1 MDYGAD
7 VVAYSATK
15 LMDGQGRV
23 LAGAVCGSQQWIDE
37 VLLPFQRNTGPNIS
51 PFNAWVVLKGLE
63 TLDLRARRQSANA
76 VELGT
81 FIEPRLPRILHPGL
95 ASHPRHDLAM
105 EQMVATGPIF
115 ALDVGDRATAFK
127 LLDAL
132 QLVDIS
138 NNIGDSRSLM
148 CHPASTTHA
157 GMTQEA
163 RDAMGVTEGLLR
175 INVGLEDVEDVKE
188 DLDRALTAAGL

>member
-1 MDYGAD
+1 
-7 VVAYSATK
+7 
-15 LMDGQGRV
+15 MDGQGRV
-23 LAGAVCGSQQWIDE
+23 LAGAVCGSQQWVDE
-37 VLLPFQRNTGPNIS
+37 VLLPFQRNTGPNCA

-63 TLDLRARRQSANA
+63 TLDMRARRQSENA
-76 VELGT
+76 VALGK
-81 FIEPRLPRILHPGL
+81 FIEPRVPRLLHPGL
-95 ASHPRHDLAM
+95 PSHPRHELAL

-115 ALDVGDRATAFK
+115 ALDVGDRATAFA

-132 QLVDIS
+132 ELVDIS
-138 NNIGDSRSLM
+138 NNIGDTRTLM

-163 RDAMGVTEGLLR
+163 RDEMGVTEGLLR

-188 DLDRALTAAGL
+188 DLDRALAAAGL